1 MDIRVNPFLFRFPL
15 CQHVLFAH
23 QTVRAMPLLHLT
35 SAAHADEAS
44 LSLFLILLPHQNMVN
59 LCQRAKMTQFY
70 TIFFIRNTYICKC

>member
-44 LSLFLILLPHQNMVN
+44 LSFLLFALFSVLNAWQYEKIFVILYPH
-59 LCQRAKMTQFY
+59 TE
-70 TIFFIRNTYICKC
+70 IPS

>member
-44 LSLFLILLPHQNMVN
+44 LSSLLICQHVLFAHQTAEEQSKE
-59 LCQRAKMTQFY
+59 QR
-70 TIFFIRNTYICKC
+70 